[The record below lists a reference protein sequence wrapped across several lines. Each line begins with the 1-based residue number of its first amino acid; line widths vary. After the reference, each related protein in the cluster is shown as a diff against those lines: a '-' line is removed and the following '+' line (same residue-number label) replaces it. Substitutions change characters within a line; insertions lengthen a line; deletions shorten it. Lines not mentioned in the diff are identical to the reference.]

1 MSESL
6 ADRLKRLATRRTPPP
21 DAEQTERE
29 AHGRAEAFISGYAQ
43 PEFEKLQARLKSL
56 VDETNPALSDL
67 PKYQFS
73 ANGMVQQGNYCV
85 MLYFDKPIPD
95 RSFNRLL
102 VSFGPHPQETH
113 FLTEPPESR
122 RFELYAGC
130 NNAIDEI
137 RWMGDF
143 GDLSTNQLAEVM
155 LESLTRYY
163 LDYWP
168 T

>member
-6 ADRLKRLATRRTPPP
+6 ADRLKRLATKRTFPP
-21 DAEQTERE
+21 DAEQAKTEVQ
-29 AHGRAEAFISGYAQ
+29 GRLEAFISDHAQ
-43 PEFEKLQARLKSL
+43 PEFEKLQARLQSL
-56 VDETNPALSDL
+56 VDELNPTLTDL

-73 ANGMVQQGNYCV
+73 ANGMVQQGGYSV
-85 MLYFDKPIPD
+85 ILYFDKPIPH
-95 RSFNRLL
+95 RSDNRLL
-102 VSFGPHPQETH
+102 VSFGPHPQGAH
-113 FLTEPPESR
+113 LQTEPSESR

-130 NNAIDEI
+130 NSAIDEI

-143 GDLSTNQLAEVM
+143 GELSTDQLAELM

-168 T
+168 N